1 MMKKNRKK
9 FQLNYDEME
18 DGGRVSMENDE
29 IKQTRQKKK
38 SYHRAHISKWMDP
51 MASLTNWNIAFQ

>member
-29 IKQTRQKKK
+29 IKQTRQKKL
-38 SYHRAHISKWMDP
+38 SSGTSRNEWTQW
-51 MASLTNWNIAFQ
+51 LL